1 MLLAMQ
7 HREALRDRN
16 KERKE
21 KRRRSKP
28 KFGAGE
34 LPQFTMPQALP
45 HAYRPPPAPVGAAG
59 AGRAALA
66 PGGGGPRPE
75 VTLLCAAWHVA
86 GLSPPR
92 SEGEGGSPEKAGGG
106 FA

>member
-1 MLLAMQ
+1 MNSPHGMLLAMQ

-34 LPQFTMPQALP
+34 LPQFRSRLPQA
-45 HAYRPPPAPVGAAG
+45 RGD
-59 AGRAALA
+59 
-66 PGGGGPRPE
+66 
-75 VTLLCAAWHVA
+75 
-86 GLSPPR
+86 
-92 SEGEGGSPEKAGGG
+92 EKA
-106 FA
+106 A